1 MSRMMMSRS
10 IITRRG
16 CMTIIMVPVMPVAVT
31 EMSRLMPPMMPAR
44 MGIMPLD
51 MRLAVNRA
59 VITSTV
65 SRLSERYCQHGGQDY
80 HGNAKQFAFHDCLLR
95 CIGVHF

>member
-1 MSRMMMSRS
+1 
-10 IITRRG
+10 
-16 CMTIIMVPVMPVAVT
+16 MTIIMVPVIPVAVT
-31 EMSRLMPPMMPAR
+31 EMSRLVPPVMSPR

-65 SRLSERYCQHGGQDY
+65 PRLSERCCHHDGPDY
-80 HGNAKQFAFHDCLLR
+80 HGSAK
-95 CIGVHF
+95 